1 MSLDLIQKTVRDIP
15 DFPQPGILF
24 KDITPVLANPDIFN
38 QSIELMADKL
48 RPEKID
54 KIVGLDARGFIFGSA
69 LALKLGI
76 GFIPVR
82 KPGKLPAA
90 TISESY
96 ELEYG
101 SNTLEIH
108 QDALQKN
115 ERVAVIDDL
124 LATGGTAEASGKLIE
139 QLGAEV
145 ISYNFFME
153 ISFLKGS
160 EKLQNAKVNSL
171 IIV

>member
-1 MSLDLIQKTVRDIP
+1 MSLEVIQQTVRDIP

-24 KDITPVLANPDIFN
+24 KDITPVLADPEVFN
-38 QSIELMADKL
+38 KAIELMAEKL
-48 RPEKID
+48 REEKID
-54 KIVGLDARGFIFGSA
+54 KIVGLDARGFIFGTA
-69 LALKLGI
+69 LSLKLGI

-96 ELEYG
+96 DLEYG

-108 QDALQKN
+108 EDALKEN
-115 ERVAVIDDL
+115 ERVAIVDDL
-124 LATGGTAEASGKLIE
+124 LATGGTAEASSKLIE
-139 QLGAEV
+139 RLGAQV

-153 ISFLKGS
+153 LSFLKGS
-160 EKLQNAKVNSL
+160 EKLQNGKLNSL
-171 IIV
+171 IVV